1 MAGALIDSAL
11 KAIGGT
17 PLIELAA
24 IKRAYSLGANVYAKA
39 EYLNPTGSLKDRSAL
54 FMIRGALEKQ
64 LIGRDSTVIEV
75 TAGNSAVSMA
85 MVCACVGLSCI
96 IVMPDDTP
104 KARLDAV
111 RAYGARVLT
120 TPAKSGQAA
129 AEDAAQKLRERIGN
143 AVILNPFESEDN
155 VEAHRKTTAAEI
167 LKTGID
173 VDYLVAGIGT
183 GGTITGCAE
192 VIKRHFPECTV
203 VGVEPADSPVLSG
216 GFPGAHGITGIGA
229 GFVPPILNT
238 YILDE
243 VFKVRMPDALEAR
256 DFLARTEG
264 IYCGVSSGAAA
275 VAALEIAKR
284 EEARGKNV
292 VCILPDKGL

>member
-1 MAGALIDSAL
+1 MANALIDNAL
-11 KAIGGT
+11 RAIGGT
-17 PLIELAA
+17 PLIELAS
-24 IKRAYSLGANVYAKA
+24 IKRAYSLNADVYAKA
-39 EYLNPTGSLKDRSAL
+39 EYLNPTGSVKDRSAL
-54 FMIRGALEKQ
+54 FMIRGALEKG
-64 LIGRDSTVIEV
+64 IMSRDSTVIEV

-85 MVCACVGLSCI
+85 MVCACLKLTCV

-111 RAYGARVLT
+111 KAYGAKVLT
-120 TPAKSGQAA
+120 TPAKSGQSGAEEAA
-129 AEDAAQKLRERIGN
+129 RKLRERIGN

-155 VEAHRKTTAAEI
+155 AEAHRKTTAAEI
-167 LKTGID
+167 LKAGVT

-192 VIKRHFPECTV
+192 VIKRHFPECSV
-203 VGVEPADSPVLSG
+203 IGVEPADSPVISG

-238 YILDE
+238 YIIDE
-243 VFKVRMPDALEAR
+243 IVKVRMPDALEAR

-275 VAALEIAKR
+275 VAAIEVAKR
-284 EEARGKNV
+284 EEAKGKSV
-292 VCILPDKGL
+292 VCILPDRGI